1 MDFVA
6 KRLWRVGLFGGSE
19 IVMGMM
25 LVLAPGAG
33 AQTPSNCAPIQ
44 DAQGNM
50 TSNPACPN
58 ATSGSAPPVS
68 AGQRFP
74 YPGET
79 PKENAPGANG
89 QTAPSAPAPQ
99 GAAARGAGQGG
110 NQSVDTTE
118 PAAKRFPFPGESEAP
133 PAGSAPV
140 PGQPPLS
147 DAGSSGSS
155 SSSSSSSG
163 SGSSGAPG
171 SSDSAGGSSSS
182 GASRAGGDP
191 DTDPDAA
198 AAPRRNRHKL
208 PAVPRQSPSE
218 REEED
223 VKVAGFYQND
233 GNYKGAYDR
242 AKDAVSLDGDDPA
255 AQLALAESA
264 RHLGKLD
271 EAEKAYRQCLE
282 LDPVPKVRKKAEQAL
297 KDMMGGS

>member
-1 MDFVA
+1 MD
-6 KRLWRVGLFGGSE
+6 
-19 IVMGMM
+19 
-25 LVLAPGAG
+25 VLAKSFWRAGLGPCLGAVVLAGSWAGAG
-33 AQTPSNCAPIQ
+33 GQTPTTSQPPSNCGPIQ

-58 ATSGSAPPVS
+58 ATSGSAPPVG

-79 PKENAPGANG
+79 QPAAPATNDP
-89 QTAPSAPAPQ
+89 APSAAVPQ
-99 GAAARGAGQGG
+99 NGVDG
-110 NQSVDTTE
+110 NQTAAPGQ
-118 PAAKRFPFPGESEAP
+118 PAAKRFPYPGETDGTT
-133 PAGSAPV
+133 PATSPANPTAPV

-155 SSSSSSSG
+155 SSSS
-163 SGSSGAPG
+163 
-171 SSDSAGGSSSS
+171 GSSSS
-182 GASRAGGDP
+182 SSAGASDSSGGSGAAGKAGGGDP

-218 REEED
+218 QEEED

-233 GNYKGAYDR
+233 GNFKGAYAR
-242 AKDAVSLDGDDPA
+242 AKDAVSLDADDPA

-264 RHLGKLD
+264 RRLGKLD

-282 LDPVPKVRKKAEQAL
+282 LDPVPKLRKKAEEAL
-297 KDMMGGS
+297 KEMTGGN